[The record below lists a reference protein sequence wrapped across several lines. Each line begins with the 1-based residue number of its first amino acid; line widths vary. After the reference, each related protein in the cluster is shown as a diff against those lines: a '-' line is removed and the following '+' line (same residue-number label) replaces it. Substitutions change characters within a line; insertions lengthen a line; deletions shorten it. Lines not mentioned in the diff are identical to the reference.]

1 MVFRSPEYNILVIL
15 LILYIILGIHA
26 PFIINNNIHSII
38 VIVMLTLF
46 VIYIAYNSDKYLTVL
61 SIIASL
67 LFIYRTHTRLF
78 SFISGLTSSSSTRQ
92 YENPNIP
99 TDTLEQDMVRIRIP
113 NSNFLPSEEI
123 NLFTTTFVPIE
134 DTSTLPKSD
143 ISQPTYWQTLTG

>member
-15 LILYIILGIHA
+15 LILYIIIGIHA

-38 VIVMLTLF
+38 VTVILALF
-46 VIYIAYNSDKYLTVL
+46 VIYIAYNSDIYLTLL
-61 SIIASL
+61 SIVASL
-67 LFIYRTHTRLF
+67 LFIYRTNSRLF
-78 SFISGLTSSSSTRQ
+78 SFMYGSSSSSSTRP

-134 DTSTLPKSD
+134 DTSTLPKSY
-143 ISQPTYWQTLTG
+143 IVQSTYW